1 MLKISILSFAEN
13 KYPDYKQQIL
23 DVVGYELEIDVDWD
37 SLAKDGNVDQYEL
50 SIPDVYF
57 APVLKVFK
65 DVCQDDMGK
74 EALQEVVKKI
84 EFKNENDI
92 WSARDWV
99 KLKGDV
105 LILDHETTTNSGN
118 IDDRAY
124 YLNEVL
130 ENNF

>member
-1 MLKISILSFAEN
+1 M
-13 KYPDYKQQIL
+13 